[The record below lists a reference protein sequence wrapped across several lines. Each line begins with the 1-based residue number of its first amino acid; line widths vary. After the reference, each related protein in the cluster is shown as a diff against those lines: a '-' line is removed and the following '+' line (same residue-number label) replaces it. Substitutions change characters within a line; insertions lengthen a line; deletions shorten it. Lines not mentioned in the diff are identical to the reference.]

1 MATKKRV
8 FISFDYDH
16 DESVKHLLVGQARN
30 PDSPFDFSD
39 WSSKEHLSGDWK
51 AKIKTKLSFVD
62 VGCVLCG
69 KHMKSANGVD
79 REIEMFQ
86 ELGIPYFLLEAY
98 ADGGCYKPKAAKP
111 NDSIYKWTWPNLKSL
126 VGGGR

>member
-1 MATKKRV
+1 LATKKRV

-51 AKIKTKLSFVD
+51 AKIKTKLAFVD

-98 ADGGCYKPKAAKP
+98 SDGGCHKPKAAKP
-111 NDSIYKWTWPNLKSL
+111 NESLYRWTWPNLKSL

>member
-16 DESVKHLLVGQARN
+16 DEGVKHLLVGQAKN
-30 PDSPFDFSD
+30 PDSPFGFSD

-51 AKIKTKLSFVD
+51 AKIKAKLAFVD

-69 KHMKSANGVD
+69 KHMRSANGVD

-86 ELGIPYFLLEAY
+86 ELGIPYFLLAAY
-98 ADGGCYKPKAAKP
+98 SDGGCFKPKAAKT
-111 NDSIYKWTWPNLKSL
+111 NDLLYTWTWPNLKSL